1 MKILDKLFRRKK
13 GSIDIVTITPTD
25 TAQVNSR
32 ATYYADMLLDA
43 NLKPLTKK
51 GHFPKILSEFPT
63 DKVVVFFNAQ
73 LLEVASEQDF
83 VALDEYINLAKEKKA
98 EKAFYRGLPHGPAVL
113 SAFSKDLIPEKFDG
127 VFFFGCPVVAMYL

>member
-32 ATYYADMLLDA
+32 ATYYADMLLEA
-43 NLKPLTKK
+43 NLKPLTKTR
-51 GHFPKILSEFPT
+51 HFQKILTEFPV
-63 DKVVVFFNAQ
+63 DKIVVFFNVQ
-73 LLEVASEQDF
+73 LLEVASEEDF
-83 VALDEYINLAKEKKA
+83 VALDEFINLAKEKKA
-98 EKAFYRGLPHGPAVL
+98 EKSFYRGLRHGPAVI

-127 VFFFGCPVVAMYL
+127 DYFFGCPVVAMYL

>member
-1 MKILDKLFRRKK
+1 MKILDKFFRRQK

-32 ATYYADMLLDA
+32 ATYYANMLLDA

-51 GHFPKILSEFPT
+51 GHFQKILSEIPT
-63 DKVVVFFNAQ
+63 DKVVVFFNTQ

-83 VALDEYINLAKEKKA
+83 VALDEYINSAKEKKA
-98 EKAFYRGLPHGPAVL
+98 EKAFYRGLWHGPAVL

-127 VFFFGCPVVAMYL
+127 GFFLGCPVLAMYL